1 MNKKTLLIIG
11 GCFAAAVVL
20 TVVCFA
26 CGLMGFAV
34 NQYFQSG
41 DITSQD
47 PVEVVVT
54 TPGAIQP
61 TIEIEMDIEPDETQV
76 PASQTELGDTLRTLE
91 EAVIPIND
99 PVDLALRLEGKEN
112 IPRTLPV
119 ENLNRE
125 VGEQESFWV
134 SNTDTAENFFVDTT
148 LAAVTDHVYF
158 WIENGVDYSDRALD
172 RLVTDFEENIY
183 PTNREF
189 FGSEWSPGVDEDPH
203 LYVIYASGIGS
214 GVAGYFS
221 SSHQYHP
228 LIDEYSNAHETFLL
242 SADNVKLSD
251 DYMYGVMAH
260 EFQHMIHWYRDR
272 NETSWL
278 NEGFSELATLLTGH
292 RVVPGHDYWYAD
304 DPDSQLNDWPND
316 PNNDFATIPHYG
328 SSFLFV
334 TYFLDRFGNEATQ
347 ALVSSD
353 LNGLASVDAV
363 LEDLGILNP
372 DTGQQ
377 MTADDVYMDWA
388 VTNYLK
394 DEYNVTDRFIYSN
407 YPGAP
412 QFFPTE
418 EIDQCP
424 TGTQDRDVTQYGVDY
439 LLINCSGTYQLNFQG
454 EQTVQV
460 IPEDA
465 FSGDYAFWSNKGDQ
479 SDITLTREFDFRDV
493 QDSITLVYWT
503 WYDLEEDYDYLYLE
517 VSENGEDWEILRTPS
532 GTDQDPSGNSYG
544 WGYNGSSGGNGSW
557 IRESVD
563 LSRYAGE
570 KVQIRFEYITD
581 DAVHGEGFLL
591 DDVAIPEINY
601 FTDFEQDED
610 GWIGEGFV
618 RIKNILPQTY
628 RVALVKLGAV
638 PAVEYLPL
646 AADNQ
651 LDVSFTIGDDSGT
664 NQVLLVVSGTTRY
677 TRQRAPYQ
685 YQIDN

>member
-1 MNKKTLLIIG
+1 MNKKTVLIIG
-11 GCFAAAVVL
+11 GCIISAAVL
-20 TVVCFA
+20 AVVCFS
-26 CGLMGFAV
+26 CGLIGFAFS
-34 NQYFQSG
+34 QYFQPG
-41 DITSQD
+41 DLTIQD
-47 PVEVVVT
+47 PVEVVVN
-54 TPGAIQP
+54 TPAAVLP
-61 TIEIEMDIEPDETQV
+61 TIEVGTEGTPDETQV
-76 PASQTELGDTLRTLE
+76 PHSQAELIDTLRTLE

-119 ENLNRE
+119 ENLNRK

-134 SNTDTAENFFVDTT
+134 SNTDTAENFLVETT

-158 WIENGVDYSDRALD
+158 WIENGVDYSDRALN

-203 LYVIYASGIGS
+203 LYVIYATGIGS

-228 LIDEYSNAHETFLL
+228 MIDEYSNAHETFLL

-363 LEDLGILNP
+363 LEDLGTINP
-372 DTGQQ
+372 DTGQP
-377 MTADDVYMDWA
+377 MTADDVYMDWV

-394 DEYNVTDRFIYSN
+394 DEYNVTDRFVYSN

-412 QFFPTE
+412 QFYPTE

-424 TGTQDRDVTQYGVDY
+424 TDLQNRDVSQYGVDY
-439 LLINCSGTYQLNFQG
+439 LLINCPGSYQVNFQG

-465 FSGDYAFWSNKGDQ
+465 FSGEYAFWSNKGDQ
-479 SDITLTREFDFRDV
+479 SDITLTREFDFSEV
-493 QDSITLVYWT
+493 QDSLTLVYWT

-517 VSENGEDWEILRTPS
+517 VSENGEDWEILKTPS

-544 WGYNGSSGGNGSW
+544 WGYNGLSGGNGSW
-557 IRESVD
+557 IRESID
-563 LSRYAGE
+563 LSSYAGK

-601 FTDFEQDED
+601 FTDFEDDQG
-610 GWIGEGFV
+610 GWTGEGFV

-628 RVALVKLGAV
+628 RVAFVKLGAV
-638 PAVEYLPL
+638 PSVEYLPL
-646 AADNQ
+646 SADNQ
-651 LDVSFTIGDDSGT
+651 LDFSFTIGDDSGT

-685 YQIDN
+685 YQISN

>member
-76 PASQTELGDTLRTLE
+76 PASQTELGDTLRTLK